1 MGFSVLNVMDLI
13 TKIKERAR
21 GYKLSLVLPEAT
33 DIRVLK
39 AAENIVKEKLV
50 SRLVLLADPDALNV
64 QAKKEGI
71 DLNGVEILDYI
82 NSENSEKYSDNYYN
96 LRKAKG
102 MTPEEAKET
111 LKDPT
116 FYGMSMVKNGE
127 VDTLVSG
134 SLATTATVMRATLH
148 IMGMDPLNRTLS
160 SCFLMIV
167 PNCPYG
173 EDGAFI
179 YADAGTVPDPTPEQ
193 LADIA
198 ITSAKTARVI
208 FEKEPK
214 VAMLSFSTKG
224 SAKHRLIDKV
234 VKATEI
240 AKQKAPDLL
249 IDGELQGDSA
259 LVPEIAKRKLG
270 SSPVAGQAN
279 VLIFPDLNSGNIC
292 YKLTER
298 LAKAEAYGPLTQ
310 GVPIPISDLS
320 RGCSVQDIV
329 NVSAITLMRVGAQK

>member
-1 MGFSVLNVMDLI
+1 MNLI
-13 TKIKERAR
+13 DRIKQKA
-21 GYKLSLVLPEAT
+21 GSYKLRLVLPEAA
-33 DIRVLK
+33 DIRVIQ
-39 AAENIVKEKLV
+39 AAEIIVKEGLVKKLT
-50 SRLVLLADPDALNV
+50 LLGSPSDIQKKAKDA
-64 QAKKEGI
+64 GI
-71 DLNGVEILDYI
+71 NLNGVELLDYL
-82 NSENSEKYSDNYYN
+82 NSPNFKKYTDKYYE
-96 LRKAKG
+96 LRKSKG
-102 MTPEEAKET
+102 MTAEEAENT
-111 LKDPT
+111 IKDPT
-116 FYGMSMVKNGE
+116 YYAMFMVKEGE
-127 VDTLVSG
+127 ADTLVSG

-148 IMGMDPLNRTLS
+148 IMGLHPDNRTLS

-179 YADAGTVPDPTPEQ
+179 YADAGTVPDPTAEQ

-198 ITSAKTARVI
+198 ITSAKTARII

-224 SAKHRLIDKV
+224 SAKHRLLDKV
-234 VKATEI
+234 IKATEI
-240 AKQKAPDLL
+240 AKTKDPNLL
-249 IDGELQGDSA
+249 IDGELQADAA
-259 LVPEIAKRKLG
+259 LVPEIAQRKL
-270 SSPVAGQAN
+270 STSPVAGRAN

-320 RGCSVQDIV
+320 RGCSVNDIV
-329 NVSAITLMRVGAQK
+329 NTSALTLMRAGAQK

>member
-1 MGFSVLNVMDLI
+1 MDLI
-13 TKIKERAR
+13 LRIKERVKSKR
-21 GYKLSLVLPEAT
+21 LNLVLPEAG
-33 DIRVLK
+33 DIRVIE
-39 AAENIVKEKLV
+39 AAEIIMKEGLVKK
-50 SRLVLLADPDALNV
+50 LVLLGSPADI
-64 QAKKEGI
+64 QKKAKDNNI
-71 DLNGVEILDYI
+71 NLSGVEILDYI
-82 NSENSEKYSDNYYN
+82 NSLNFKKYTNAYYG
-96 LRKAKG
+96 LRKSKG
-102 MTPEEAKET
+102 MTPEEAEKI

-116 FYGMSMVKNGE
+116 YYAMFMVKENE

-148 IMGMDPLNRTLS
+148 IMGMHPDNRTLS

-167 PNCPYG
+167 PDCPYG

-179 YADAGTVPDPTPEQ
+179 YADAGTVPDPTAEQ

-198 ITSAKTARVI
+198 ITSAKTARII
-208 FEKEPK
+208 FEKEPR

-224 SAKHRLIDKV
+224 SAKHRLLDKV
-234 VKATEI
+234 IKATEI

-249 IDGELQGDSA
+249 IDGELQADAA
-259 LVPEIAKRKLG
+259 LVPEIAQRKLKD
-270 SSPVAGQAN
+270 SPVAGKAN

-298 LAKAEAYGPLTQ
+298 LARAEAYGPLTQ
-310 GVPIPISDLS
+310 GVPVPISDLS
-320 RGCSVQDIV
+320 RGCSVRDIV